1 VFFYSK
7 LFYFS
12 ERCFLLSIEFNLFSG
27 LAKKNSNWVFRCLIF
42 VFFIFML
49 SGVNA
54 GAEPAIGQSA
64 EDALDAD
71 APLSAEAEE
80 SADSGNWDNW
90 DEGKQVTIEKQ
101 DGAGSQLS
109 AVPVVDSAGIDK
121 AMEEALRETM
131 IVQAKSYYPM
141 ISSMSLESRDS
152 SVLFEITYDAASEK
166 DLISIKH
173 EVNKEQMTAQIQIL
187 SPLLQ
192 KTEDL
197 SMGGDLHLVESIQL
211 AVNAGLTST
220 LGLDAK
226 IAFIQRISMKLIRPV
241 QFNVKQYPG
250 LIRIELRPY
259 QAGPDE
265 DKPELTETERDI
277 LFQPSE
283 PPPLLTTSQ
292 VFGQS
297 FQQERDY
304 ENEVN
309 FGGERTLIDQ
319 LESRPGII
327 SRYSYTDYSRGASSD
342 AVKQD
347 MEYRYPAF
355 GSLDYWKKHLSGV
368 FVNTTKLLKQRRGQ
382 HVFMNTE
389 PSFAVIYD
397 RKGPAHIRLGY
408 NFQREFPFFY
418 QKLGRLAPADGAIR
432 HDIRGGIVY
441 TTQSPWTFS
450 FQNRLGIFS
459 SENLSESSKF
469 GDRLTQYR
477 YEAGQAVRYN
487 LKRGFLQLGGGV
499 KLETQEVAIRERSIE
514 GYLSLLGFRQLSKKW
529 AARAEYNYE
538 HKFFPEGT
546 VVVDMNVHRLRTGL
560 EYKPSKNSLLKPSLG
575 LAFYDG
581 EAFYGLIGGMQYS
594 HQLSRRDKIQLS
606 YNTDFIRDEV
616 SSFGRA
622 SLNNRRLSTEQT
634 GRMIRYHIV
643 RAAYQRKLSKKL
655 NFILEGSYRKE
666 DQLEVELKDKHGE
679 YRFSAA
685 LRRSAPKKWVIELR
699 YILSYLD
706 AYRISTNAAGVTN
719 KLDQGN
725 TNHQAYIRL
734 YRYFGDA

>member
-1 VFFYSK
+1 L
-7 LFYFS
+7 LF
-12 ERCFLLSIEFNLFSG
+12 LKFNLFLG
-27 LAKKNSNWVFRCLIF
+27 LAKKKLNRVFLCLIF
-42 VFFIFML
+42 VFFLFML
-49 SGVNA
+49 SGLNA
-54 GAEPAIGQSA
+54 WAEPSARQPA

-71 APLSAEAEE
+71 ASLSADLNKSE
-80 SADSGNWDNW
+80 DSGNWDNW
-90 DEGKQVTIEKQ
+90 DDEKQVTIEKQ
-101 DGAGSQLS
+101 DGVGSQLS
-109 AVPVVDSAGIDK
+109 AVPVVDSSGIDK

-141 ISSMSLESRDS
+141 IRSMSLESSDS
-152 SVLFEITYDAASEK
+152 SVLFEIAYDAASEK
-166 DLISIKH
+166 DLVSIKH
-173 EVNKEQMTAQIQIL
+173 EVNKEQMTVQIQIL

-197 SMGGDLHLVESIQL
+197 SMGGDAQLIESIQL

-226 IAFIQRISMKLIRPV
+226 IAFIQRINMKLIRPV
-241 QFNVKQYPG
+241 QLHVKQYPG
-250 LIRIELRPY
+250 LIRVELRPY
-259 QAGPDE
+259 QAGAEE
-265 DKPELTETERDI
+265 DKKESDEIERDV

-283 PPPLLTTSQ
+283 PPPLLTTNQ

-319 LESRPGII
+319 LESRPGLI
-327 SRYSYTDYSRGASSD
+327 SRYSYTDYSRGASSE

-347 MEYRYPAF
+347 SDYRYPAF

-382 HVFMNTE
+382 HFFMNEE
-389 PSFAVIYD
+389 PAFAVVYD

-408 NFQREFPFFY
+408 NFQRQFPFFY

-459 SENLSESSKF
+459 SENLGASSKF
-469 GDRLTQYR
+469 GDRLNQYR

-487 LKRGFLQLGGGV
+487 LKRGFVQLGSGV
-499 KLETQEVAIRERSIE
+499 KIEAQEIFIRDRNIE
-514 GYLSLLGFRQLSKKW
+514 GYLSLLWFRQLSQKW
-529 AARAEYNYE
+529 AARSEYNYE
-538 HKFFPEGT
+538 HKFFREEIPAI
-546 VVVDMNVHRLRTGL
+546 DMNVHRIRMGL
-560 EYKPSKNSLLKPSLG
+560 EYKPSKNGLFKPNLG

-581 EAFYGLIGGMQYS
+581 EAFSGLIGGLEYS
-594 HQLSRRDKIQLS
+594 HQLGRRDRVRFS
-606 YNTDFIRDEV
+606 YDTDFIRDEV
-616 SSFGRA
+616 SPFGRA
-622 SLNNRRLSTEQT
+622 SLNNRRLTTEQT

-655 NFILEGSYRKE
+655 NFILEGSYRRE
-666 DQLEVELKDKHGE
+666 DQLAVEPKDKYGE
-679 YRFSAA
+679 YRFSTA

-706 AYRISTNAAGVTN
+706 AYRVSTNASGVTN